1 MIDPTKI
8 TNYKQTTRQLE
19 EVLLFWICAAGK
31 NGRTAARC
39 LDSLMKDIY
48 GYEVGPFKAISDY
61 VDMFFAYPQDILPLY
76 LKLKEHGIGCY
87 RNKARTM
94 LELSYCNINLCTC
107 TTDDLEALYGIGFKT
122 ARCFILHS
130 RKDARVAGLD
140 THMLKH
146 LRDLGYDAPLSTPS
160 SKKQYLTFEKIVLS
174 LSDTAGMSPA
184 DYDLMVWN
192 KYSVRINETSK

>member
-1 MIDPTKI
+1 MIDPTRI

-19 EVLLFWICAAGK
+19 EVLLFWVCAAGK

-48 GYEVGPFKAISDY
+48 GYRNGPFKAIRMY
-61 VDMFFAYPQDILPLY
+61 HEWCMNTPQDMIPWPER
-76 LKLKEHGIGCY
+76 LKEHGIGCY
-87 RNKARTM
+87 TIKARTM
-94 LELSYCNINLCTC
+94 LELAYSKLNLHTC
-107 TTDDLEALYGIGFKT
+107 TTDDLESIFGIGFKT

-130 RKDARVAGLD
+130 RKDARVSGLD

-160 SKKQYLTFEKIVLS
+160 SKKQYLTLEKYVLS